1 MITATALLPAVC
13 ATRANFHAGGYL
25 ILNDLHTGRVRGF
38 LIEIATSPQTGNTI
52 LQIMDTDDEQG
63 KIQIELQSRSGQRI
77 VWFDL

>member
-1 MITATALLPAVC
+1 MIEQRLLPAVC

-25 ILNDLHTGRVRGF
+25 VLNDLRTGRVRGL

-63 KIQIELQSRSGQRI
+63 KIQIELQTKTGQRI
-77 VWFDL
+77 IWINV